1 MEIHKQYVNQQLLNG
16 DIMEYNYNM
25 EYICIS
31 YHIGIMELKR
41 DSSKQQLYNL
51 WQFERGPPN
60 DDRSFCT
67 WVILRKDMGDDS
79 LALQKP

>member
-51 WQFERGPPN
+51 WQFERDPQMMIGP
-60 DDRSFCT
+60 FAHG
-67 WVILRKDMGDDS
+67 WY
-79 LALQKP
+79 